1 MERNEI
7 ASQDSRLFAKSE
19 FGPASDLTVST
30 FAQRPD
36 LLSKVF
42 GPETES
48 AVPEFMRHDPTDGL
62 YYRDEALEFFREFG
76 LVAVDPAEPERPV
89 ARAFS
94 VPFAFHDGTE
104 GREELPGG
112 GWDTVI
118 RWADTDRRAGRHR
131 TAVSALE
138 IMVAPPLQRRG
149 ISRLMLAAMRDNAR
163 RLGFVD
169 LYAPL
174 RPTEK
179 HLEPLTPSPITSL
192 ASARTDCLTT
202 RGYEPMSWL
211 ARGSSRWRRTAWSSA
226 ARSPNGRRG
235 PVSPSAGAALQSCQ
249 ARCRP
254 SMSRSNRIMRSM
266 SSRTYGYTTASS
278 DLTVGSARARYCARQ
293 PRKRPPDNGGS
304 PHPAADAMSAGA

>member
-1 MERNEI
+1 MKLNEI
-7 ASQDSRLFAKSE
+7 ASQDSRRFAKSE

-42 GPETES
+42 GPEIES
-48 AVPEFMRHDPTDGL
+48 AVPEFMRHDPTGGL

-76 LVAVDPAEPERPV
+76 LVAVNPAEPERPV

-94 VPFAFHDGTE
+94 VPFAFRDGTE

-112 GWDTVI
+112 GWDAVI
-118 RWADTDRRAGRHR
+118 RWADADRRAGRHR
-131 TAVSALE
+131 TSVSALE
-138 IMVAPPLQRRG
+138 IMVAPRLQRRG

-179 HLEPLTPSPITSL
+179 HLEPLTPFADYVARQREDGLPYDSWIRAHVL
-192 ASARTDCLTT
+192 AGARIVKVAPYSMVVSGTIA
-202 RGYEPMSWL
+202 EW
-211 ARGSSRWRRTAWSSA
+211 TAWTGLA
-226 ARSPNGRRG
+226 F
-235 PVSPSAGAALQSCQ
+235 
-249 ARCRP
+249 
-254 SMSRSNRIMRSM
+254 
-266 SSRTYGYTTASS
+266 
-278 DLTVGSARARYCARQ
+278 
-293 PRKRPPDNGGS
+293 GGS
-304 PHPAADAMSAGA
+304 GPAILPGALSPVHVSLEQDYAVYVEPNLWVHHRLV